1 MLVGITSAEFV
12 RTVIRLLLKKLNT
25 YVIRSNTKD
34 ASIFYDVSQFDDYL
48 RQTEANQLE
57 DFDNSTYWL

>member
-34 ASIFYDVSQFDDYL
+34 VSVFYDVSQFDDYL
-48 RQTEANQLE
+48 RQTEVNQLE